1 MVHNFVFF
9 FKFYFRNQKKI
20 QRVESRIRC
29 ARRRPPIERQPV
41 LSFFFFKGV
50 HRPPLY
56 SLSTLCRRILRLRP
70 TDRWW
75 PTVFLFYF
83 CVFGFGIGIVKCD
96 QRVEFFFFLLEIVVF
111 FMRFS
116 FLLLFTAEFYGNF
129 IFFSILFRWFD
140 GFWCTYHCQFKMN
153 LIWKIKTKSVSFYD
167 IIRFRSSFHF
177 E

>member
-1 MVHNFVFF
+1 MVTVKKKIQRGQKENHQQKKREEEEETDRPPVTRATAATVTKKNNWIRFVKAGKLFFFVVHNFVFF

-70 TDRWW
+70 TDRW
-75 PTVFLFYF
+75 
-83 CVFGFGIGIVKCD
+83 
-96 QRVEFFFFLLEIVVF
+96 
-111 FMRFS
+111 
-116 FLLLFTAEFYGNF
+116 
-129 IFFSILFRWFD
+129 
-140 GFWCTYHCQFKMN
+140 
-153 LIWKIKTKSVSFYD
+153 
-167 IIRFRSSFHF
+167 
-177 E
+177 